1 VIRRQTQAPEAT
13 PCLSEDR
20 RRVSRSRDRRH
31 LPEVRCLSAESDVP
45 IVDTLVYLTSA
56 FRSQGF
62 SPSQRFDPGTP
73 SRLCF
78 KSHPLVGFSG
88 LQSFSRHGQS
98 SCLSTLAALLP
109 SGAPRTRAGRA
120 DRVYGVRRVCPDE
133 PDVDARHTPGDPG
146 FRALLR
152 PGVRHFERRVSA
164 TRSRCSLGLC
174 PLRGL
179 PTRPLGLT
187 PPLVHLPAC
196 RLRRGAANGAS
207 GCQSG
212 RAWAR
217 RPREPR
223 QPP

>member
-78 KSHPLVGFSG
+78 KSHPLVGFVAFRAFPAAASRG
-88 LQSFSRHGQS
+88 VSRHS
-98 SCLSTLAALLP
+98 RLSCHRVLH
-109 SGAPRTRAGRA
+109 GRE
-120 DRVYGVRRVCPDE
+120 PDE
-133 PDVDARHTPGDPG
+133 PTATAACDASPRTSRTDSARHTTGDPD

-152 PGVRHFERRVSA
+152 PGVRHSARRV
-164 TRSRCSLGLC
+164 TVTQSRCSLDLC
-174 PLRGL
+174 PLRGV
-179 PTRPLGLT
+179 PARPLGLT
-187 PPLVHLPAC
+187 PPLVHLPAR
-196 RLRRGAANGAS
+196 RLRKGAANGAS

-212 RAWAR
+212 RAWAQ
-217 RPREPR
+217 RP
-223 QPP
+223 

>member
-1 VIRRQTQAPEAT
+1 VFQVASTRRLLGP
-13 PCLSEDR
+13 SELFPPRPVVVPLDTR
-20 RRVSRSRDRRH
+20 GSPAIGCSKDASR
-31 LPEVRCLSAESDVP
+31 
-45 IVDTLVYLTSA
+45 
-56 FRSQGF
+56 
-62 SPSQRFDPGTP
+62 
-73 SRLCF
+73 
-78 KSHPLVGFSG
+78 
-88 LQSFSRHGQS
+88 
-98 SCLSTLAALLP
+98 
-109 SGAPRTRAGRA
+109 RA
-120 DRVYGVRRVCPDE
+120 DRVYGVRGVCPDE

-212 RAWAR
+212 RAWAWHPEGATSASVR
-217 RPREPR
+217 FATSYEQIDDECDTQNALRTGAFRASFSVVAAR
-223 QPP
+223 FRC